1 MDEEQKNVIEDNGEP
16 EKTIGSPE
24 IEESE
29 TIPVHPI
36 AQTIDTH
43 ILRICDLR
51 ANAFKLMKRAAESC
65 LEELEKYKQIYEES
79 FEILEDNDSSEKIIV
94 IKNILDTHVKIDR
107 INKSELLSDLATG
120 HFLTLFATF
129 DAFTG
134 DLLTAV
140 YAKKPELFNS
150 LDRSMS
156 ISEMLTYGNVDD
168 IKKIILASEIEA
180 FRRKSYL
187 QQFQALENRFVL
199 NLRKFKNWSKF
210 VECGQRRNLFS
221 HCDGRVSEQYISICN
236 DNEFKLPEDTIV
248 GSKLK
253 LSTEY
258 LFNSCNLIIEVILKL
273 GQTIWRKLLPQELEE
288 ADKQLISIQYDFL
301 RQSDWRCAIMA
312 GDYAVSL
319 PNYASTV
326 NSIILMINHI
336 IALKN
341 CKLDDQVNKLLDSQD
356 WSALC
361 NDFRIAEKVLREDY
375 DAALDIMEKIGMKGD
390 FIDEHAYHVWPLFR
404 EFRQTEQFLKGYKKV
419 YGYDFATKLKEAA
432 EESSTEAEA
441 QISRKKED
449 IETLAFGTEQENYPT
464 DEPQLCAAPDREKC
478 YGLKK

>member
-1 MDEEQKNVIEDNGEP
+1 MDEEKNVIEDNGEP
-16 EKTIGSPE
+16 EKIIGSPE
-24 IEESE
+24 TAESE

-36 AQTIDTH
+36 ALTIDTH

-51 ANAFKLMKRAAESC
+51 ANAFTLMKRAANSRI
-65 LEELEKYKQIYEES
+65 EELKKYIQIIKES
-79 FEILEDNDSSEKIIV
+79 YEILEDGVSSEKIIAINNV
-94 IKNILDTHVKIDR
+94 IDTHEKIDR
-107 INKSELLSDLATG
+107 IIKSELLNDLAVG

-140 YAKKPELFNS
+140 YARKPELFNS

-187 QQFQALENRFVL
+187 EQFQTLENRFDL
-199 NLRKFKNWSKF
+199 NLRKFENWSKF

-236 DNEFKLPEDTIV
+236 DNEFKIPEDTIV
-248 GSKLK
+248 DSKLA
-253 LSTEY
+253 LSPKY
-258 LFNSCNLIIEVILKL
+258 LFDSCNLIIEVILKL
-273 GQTIWRKLLPQELEE
+273 GQTIWRKLLPQELEK

-301 RQSDWRCAIMA
+301 RQSDWRSAIMA
-312 GDYAVSL
+312 GDYAISL
-319 PNYASTV
+319 PHYASAV
-326 NSIILMINHI
+326 NSIILLINLI

-341 CKLDDQVNKLLDSQD
+341 SKRDEQVNKLLDSQD

-361 NDFRIAEKVLREDY
+361 NDFRIAEKVLREDF

-390 FIDEHAYHVWPLFR
+390 FINEHAYHVWPLFR

-441 QISRKKED
+441 QIFRKKED
-449 IETLAFGTEQENYPT
+449 IETLAFDPDQENYPT
-464 DEPQLCAAPDREKC
+464 DEPQPGAAPDREKHINQQE
-478 YGLKK
+478 

>member
-79 FEILEDNDSSEKIIV
+79 FEILEDDDSSEKIIV

-140 YAKKPELFNS
+140 YEKKPELFNS

-156 ISEMLTYGNVDD
+156 ISEMLTYENVDD

-210 VECGQRRNLFS
+210 VECG
-221 HCDGRVSEQYISICN
+221 HV
-236 DNEFKLPEDTIV
+236 
-248 GSKLK
+248 
-253 LSTEY
+253 
-258 LFNSCNLIIEVILKL
+258 
-273 GQTIWRKLLPQELEE
+273 
-288 ADKQLISIQYDFL
+288 DF
-301 RQSDWRCAIMA
+301 
-312 GDYAVSL
+312 
-319 PNYASTV
+319 
-326 NSIILMINHI
+326 
-336 IALKN
+336 
-341 CKLDDQVNKLLDSQD
+341 
-356 WSALC
+356 
-361 NDFRIAEKVLREDY
+361 
-375 DAALDIMEKIGMKGD
+375 
-390 FIDEHAYHVWPLFR
+390 
-404 EFRQTEQFLKGYKKV
+404 
-419 YGYDFATKLKEAA
+419 
-432 EESSTEAEA
+432 
-441 QISRKKED
+441 QIK
-449 IETLAFGTEQENYPT
+449 
-464 DEPQLCAAPDREKC
+464 
-478 YGLKK
+478 

>member
-1 MDEEQKNVIEDNGEP
+1 
-16 EKTIGSPE
+16 
-24 IEESE
+24 
-29 TIPVHPI
+29 
-36 AQTIDTH
+36 
-43 ILRICDLR
+43 
-51 ANAFKLMKRAAESC
+51 
-65 LEELEKYKQIYEES
+65 
-79 FEILEDNDSSEKIIV
+79 
-94 IKNILDTHVKIDR
+94 
-107 INKSELLSDLATG
+107 
-120 HFLTLFATF
+120 
-129 DAFTG
+129 
-134 DLLTAV
+134 
-140 YAKKPELFNS
+140 
-150 LDRSMS
+150 MS

-180 FRRKSYL
+180 FRRKGYL
-187 QQFQALENRFVL
+187 EQFQALENRFGL
-199 NLRKFKNWSKF
+199 NLRRFENWSKF

-248 GSKLK
+248 DSKLK
-253 LSTEY
+253 LSPEY
-258 LFNSCNLIIEVILKL
+258 LFDSCNLIIEVILKL
-273 GQTIWRKLLPQELEE
+273 GQTIWRKLLPQELEK

-319 PNYASTV
+319 PHYSSAV

-341 CKLDDQVNKLLDSQD
+341 HKRDEQVNILLDSQD

-361 NDFRIAEKVLREDY
+361 NDFQIAEKVLREDY
-375 DAALDIMEKIGMKGD
+375 DAALDIMEKIGKKGD

-449 IETLAFGTEQENYPT
+449 IETLVFDPDQENYST
-464 DEPQLCAAPDREKC
+464 DEPQPGAAPDRE
-478 YGLKK
+478 